1 MFQWFSREAGRVGDQ
16 GDGHWA
22 TFNWESQKDSNLGGD
37 TEKYHG
43 VQAKYLF
50 RVSGDLWG
58 SWKSYP
64 ELQKSD

>member
-1 MFQWFSREAGRVGDQ
+1 MFQWFSREAGRAGDQ

-22 TFNWESQKDSNLGGD
+22 TFNGESQKDSNLGGD

-50 RVSGDLWG
+50 RVSGDL
-58 SWKSYP
+58 
-64 ELQKSD
+64 